1 VREWA
6 IRMNAFVGKTGPG
19 NLWGCLASGRFA
31 ANTGLW
37 TMLLLAVSTP
47 LLARG
52 ADTLPILRSVRRAH
66 ILSGSEAVRSYPV
79 HLDRAQV
86 TYYDPTIFCLF
97 IMDSTDGIFVDF
109 RDQSPPQIRAGDIVT
124 VDAVSGPGQV
134 NAVLLH
140 ARFRVLRHAPLPDAP
155 PVSFDRVL
163 SGAWDS
169 RWISLEGVVRSVRR
183 PSEMTAY
190 AGEPGFG
197 RSNIILTLSSGPDLV
212 DVITTASGSVDPSS
226 LIDANI
232 RLGVVV
238 GCRFNQRHQLIG
250 VHVYVNNLSGIE
262 ILARPPA
269 DPYSL
274 PVTETAGVMRRS
286 LFAPGHRVRVHGVV
300 TSSFGTRYSLM
311 DHAHGIFVYT
321 DTPASVKVGDLLD
334 VVGFPSMGGNT
345 VVITDAIERNV
356 GVAMPPSPVT
366 ITAVEALGGDH
377 DAESIRVD
385 GLLLYKSRTANEET
399 LLLTDNGITF
409 SASIPANAPGDFDNL
424 QPGSRLRVTGTC
436 LIEVTPS
443 KTPKALQILLQSR
456 SGITVISQP
465 SWWTSRNTLIL
476 STVMLVVIAIVLAWN
491 LILRRLVRRQTSLIR
506 AQLENA
512 HTLRLRAE
520 AAHREKSESL
530 ANVLS
535 LQQDLLVAQEK
546 LRFQANH
553 DTLTGLWTR
562 AALLE
567 LLRKEIDR
575 AVRSNT
581 TVGVLMLDVDHFKAV
596 NDTLGHLAGDE
607 VLKEIAH
614 SINQATRTYDLTGRF
629 GGEEFLVVLPG
640 CDREKTKAGAER
652 IRDFVASHR
661 FHARGTE
668 ISVTVSVGAT
678 IAPFCGRT
686 ESEILNLADRALYQ
700 AKNAGRN
707 CTIVRTEFDEEQD

>member
-1 VREWA
+1 LREWA
-6 IRMNAFVGKTGPG
+6 IGMNAFVGKTGPDR
-19 NLWGCLASGRFA
+19 LSDSLDARRLAAKS
-31 ANTGLW
+31 GLW
-37 TMLLLAVSTP
+37 TLLLLAALYP
-47 LLARG
+47 MFARG
-52 ADTLPILRSVRRAH
+52 ADTLPILKSVRQAH
-66 ILSGSEAVRSYPV
+66 VLSTSEAVRNYPV

-109 RDQSPPQIRAGDIVT
+109 RDQSLPQIRAGDIVT
-124 VDAVSGPGQV
+124 VDAVSGPGKV

-140 ARFRVLRHAPLPDAP
+140 ARFRVLRHSPLPDAP
-155 PVSFDRVL
+155 LVSFDRIL

-197 RSNIILTLSSGPDLV
+197 SSNIILTLSSGPDLV
-212 DVITTASGSVDPSS
+212 DVITTASSRIDPGM
-226 LIDANI
+226 LIDARI
-232 RLGVVV
+232 RLRVVV
-238 GCRFNQRHQLIG
+238 GCRFNQRLQLIG
-250 VHVYVNNLSGIE
+250 VHVYANNLSGIE
-262 ILARPPA
+262 VLERPPS

-274 PVTETAGVMRRS
+274 PVTDTAGVMRRS

-300 TSSFGTRYSLM
+300 TSSFGARYSLM
-311 DHAHGIFVYT
+311 DDAHGIFVYT

-334 VVGFPSMGGNT
+334 VVGFPSMGGET
-345 VVITDAIERNV
+345 AVIADAIERNV
-356 GVAMPPSPVT
+356 GVATPPPPVT

-377 DAESIRVD
+377 DAEPIQVD
-385 GLLLYKSRTANEET
+385 GLLLYKSRTASEET

-409 SASIPANAPGDFDNL
+409 SASIPADAPGDFDNL

-443 KTPKALQILLQSR
+443 MTPKALQILLQSR
-456 SGITVISQP
+456 SGVMVIAQP
-465 SWWTSRNTLIL
+465 SWWTSRNALIL
-476 STVMLVVIAIVLAWN
+476 STLLLAVIAIVLAWN
-491 LILRRLVRRQTSLIR
+491 LILRRLVHRQTSLIR
-506 AQLENA
+506 AQLEDA
-512 HTLRLRAE
+512 QTLGLRAE

-535 LQQDLLVAQEK
+535 LQHDLLAAQDK

-581 TVGVLMLDVDHFKAV
+581 TVGVLMLDVDHFKTV

-640 CDREKTKAGAER
+640 CDLEKTKTGAER
-652 IRDFVASHR
+652 IRDFVASHP
-661 FHARGTE
+661 FHALGSE

-678 IAPFCGRT
+678 IAPLCGRT
-686 ESEILNLADRALYQ
+686 ESEILSLADRALYQ

-707 CTIVRTEFDEEQD
+707 CTIVRTEIDE

>member
-1 VREWA
+1 LREWA
-6 IRMNAFVGKTGPG
+6 IGMNAFVGKTGPDR
-19 NLWGCLASGRFA
+19 LSDSLDARQLAA
-31 ANTGLW
+31 KTGLW
-37 TMLLLAVSTP
+37 TLLLGATFLP
-47 LLARG
+47 MLARG
-52 ADTLPILRSVRRAH
+52 ADSLPVLKSVRQAH
-66 ILSGSEAVRSYPV
+66 VLSPSEADRNYPV
-79 HLDRAQV
+79 RLDRAQV

-109 RDQSPPQIRAGDIVT
+109 RDQSLPQIRAGDIVT
-124 VDAVSGPGQV
+124 VDAVSGPGKV

-140 ARFRVLRHAPLPDAP
+140 ARFRVLRHSPLPDAP
-155 PVSFDRVL
+155 LVSFDRIL

-183 PSEMTAY
+183 PSEITAY

-197 RSNIILTLSSGPDLV
+197 SSNIVLTLSSGPDLV
-212 DVITTASGSVDPSS
+212 DVITTASGRIDSSS
-226 LIDANI
+226 LVDARI
-232 RLGVVV
+232 RLRVVV
-238 GCRFNQRHQLIG
+238 GTRFNQRLQLIG

-262 ILARPPA
+262 IIERPPA

-274 PVTETAGVMRRS
+274 PVTDTAGVMRRS
-286 LFAPGHRVRVHGVV
+286 LFAPGHRVHVHGVV
-300 TSSFGTRYSLM
+300 TSSFRTRYSLM
-311 DHAHGIFVYT
+311 DAAHGIFVYT

-334 VVGFPSMGGNT
+334 VVGFPSMGGDT
-345 VVITDAIERNV
+345 AVITDAIERSV
-356 GVAMPPSPVT
+356 GVAMPPPPVKV
-366 ITAVEALGGDH
+366 TAVEALQGDH
-377 DAESIRVD
+377 DAEPIQVD
-385 GLLLYKSRTANEET
+385 GLLLYKSRTASEET
-399 LLLTDNGITF
+399 LLLTDNGVTF
-409 SASIPANAPGDFDNL
+409 SASVPADAPGDFDNL

-456 SGITVISQP
+456 SGVMVIAQP

-476 STVMLVVIAIVLAWN
+476 STVLLAVIAIVLAWN

-506 AQLENA
+506 AQLEDA
-512 HTLRLRAE
+512 QSLRLRAE

-530 ANVLS
+530 ASVLS
-535 LQQDLLVAQEK
+535 LQHDLLAAQEK

-581 TVGVLMLDVDHFKAV
+581 TVGVLMLDVDHFKTV

-607 VLKEIAH
+607 VLKEIAN
-614 SINQATRTYDLTGRF
+614 SINQATRTYDITGRY
-629 GGEEFLVVLPG
+629 GGEEFLVVLPD

-652 IRDFVASHR
+652 IRDFVASHP
-661 FHARGTE
+661 FHARGSE
-668 ISVTVSVGAT
+668 ISVTISVGAT
-678 IAPFCGRT
+678 IAPVCGRT

-707 CTIVRTEFDEEQD
+707 CTIVRTEFDEQ

>member
-1 VREWA
+1 MREWA
-6 IRMNAFVGKTGPG
+6 IGMNAFVGKTGPDR
-19 NLWGCLASGRFA
+19 LSDSLDARRLAAKS
-31 ANTGLW
+31 GLW
-37 TMLLLAVSTP
+37 TLLLLAALYP
-47 LLARG
+47 MFARG
-52 ADTLPILRSVRRAH
+52 ADTLPILKSVRQAH
-66 ILSGSEAVRSYPV
+66 VLSTSEAVRNYPV

-109 RDQSPPQIRAGDIVT
+109 RDQSLPQIRAGDIVT
-124 VDAVSGPGQV
+124 VDAVSGPGKV

-140 ARFRVLRHAPLPDAP
+140 ARFRVLRHSPLPDAP
-155 PVSFDRVL
+155 LVSFDRIL

-197 RSNIILTLSSGPDLV
+197 SSNIILTLSSGPDLV
-212 DVITTASGSVDPSS
+212 DVITTASSRIDPGM
-226 LIDANI
+226 LIDARI
-232 RLGVVV
+232 RLRVVV
-238 GCRFNQRHQLIG
+238 GCRFNQRLQLIG
-250 VHVYVNNLSGIE
+250 VHVYANNLSGIE
-262 ILARPPA
+262 VLERPPS

-274 PVTETAGVMRRS
+274 PVTDTAGVMRRS

-300 TSSFGTRYSLM
+300 TSSFGARYSLM
-311 DHAHGIFVYT
+311 DDAHGIFVYT

-334 VVGFPSMGGNT
+334 VVGFPSMGGET
-345 VVITDAIERNV
+345 AVIADAIERNV
-356 GVAMPPSPVT
+356 GVATPPPPVT

-377 DAESIRVD
+377 DAEPIQVD
-385 GLLLYKSRTANEET
+385 GLLLYKSRTASEET

-409 SASIPANAPGDFDNL
+409 SASIPADAPGDFDNL

-443 KTPKALQILLQSR
+443 MTPKALQILLQSR
-456 SGITVISQP
+456 SGVMVIAQP
-465 SWWTSRNTLIL
+465 SWWTSRNALIISTLL
-476 STVMLVVIAIVLAWN
+476 LAVIAIVLAWN
-491 LILRRLVRRQTSLIR
+491 LILRRLVHRQTSLIR
-506 AQLENA
+506 AQLEDA
-512 HTLRLRAE
+512 QTLGLRAE

-535 LQQDLLVAQEK
+535 LQHDLLAAQDK

-581 TVGVLMLDVDHFKAV
+581 TVGVLMLDVDHFKTV

-607 VLKEIAH
+607 VLKEIVNR
-614 SINQATRTYDLTGRF
+614 INQATRTYDITGRY
-629 GGEEFLVVLPG
+629 GGEEFLVVLPD

-652 IRDFVASHR
+652 IRDFVASHP
-661 FHARGTE
+661 FHARGSE
-668 ISVTVSVGAT
+668 ISVTISVGAT
-678 IAPFCGRT
+678 IAPVCGRT
-686 ESEILNLADRALYQ
+686 ESEILSLADRALYQ

-707 CTIVRTEFDEEQD
+707 CTIVRTEIDE